1 MKSSFAQTTNWF
13 AAAAAALLAA
23 SEALPEYESLLKGLA
38 GVAAALAGIRLRAA
52 VERGKEK

>member
-1 MKSSFAQTTNWF
+1 MKSTFAQTTNWF

-52 VERGKEK
+52 VERGK